1 MSLARPGWLVALGLA
16 SLLAVAFLVSGSER
30 VYSATATQSC
40 LQSLHFLPASAPKLD
55 VVVAPGPSRSSPD
68 IEAPTAGTLSVYFK
82 EGKEEINSVDL
93 WFYGSAGEAEAGI
106 GQVKDWR
113 AQWNA
118 GPSVD
123 GDVLYHRGNVMFY
136 WFAGPPED
144 MRTAVEH
151 CLK

>member
-1 MSLARPGWLVALGLA
+1 
-16 SLLAVAFLVSGSER
+16 
-30 VYSATATQSC
+30 
-40 LQSLHFLPASAPKLD
+40 

-82 EGKEEINSVDL
+82 EGKEEVNSVDL
-93 WFYGSAGEAEAGI
+93 WFYGSAGTAKAGI